1 MNIRLSLAAI
11 LTILWGAT
19 YSQSIFISRIVPGNY
34 LSDNRHRVEFSNPAN
49 KVQSLEGYLLVTRD
63 YSVRL
68 PAEARV
74 PARGT
79 FVLAKNPAL
88 GVNLSMA
95 TTPDFLIRFP
105 MVEHEGNYLVLFDPN
120 GRIVEAL
127 YFSPVP
133 NVPFLPDRD
142 TLYTYS
148 REKIPYYIPPE
159 NRTIWSHFTAGS
171 NPSNVFVKTNG
182 TWRSSNI
189 LEKPAT
195 DYQNVTVRY
204 KEGIMSLRWTTT
216 FENGSKLHIV
226 ERSTDIEQFEPL
238 DTLNSQGDSRT
249 MRQYVFYDQGLVKGQ
264 TYYYRIHNVDAQ
276 NKDTYSRI
284 REVRAEEGQEEFSME
299 VLQGP
304 TSGAG
309 QWRVRFNSQYSQ
321 QVRIKLYDD
330 RMMEAAILFD
340 DFVYAGNPGLLKIGR
355 KLAPGNY
362 TILAETETRRFG
374 QNFEVKD

>member
-1 MNIRLSLAAI
+1 MKLRLPLAFGMI
-11 LTILWGAT
+11 ILWGALH
-19 YSQSIFISRIVPGNY
+19 SQSIFISRMVPGNY
-34 LSDNRHRVEFSNPAN
+34 LTDNRHRVEFSNPAN
-49 KVQSLEGYLLVTRD
+49 KSQTLEGYLLVTRD

-68 PAEARV
+68 PAEARI
-74 PARGT
+74 PAKGT

-159 NRTIWSHFTAGS
+159 NRTVWSHFTAGT
-171 NPSNVFVKTNG
+171 NPSNVFVKANG
-182 TWRSSNI
+182 VWRSSNL

-195 DYQNVTVRY
+195 EYQNVTVRY

-216 FENGSKLHIV
+216 FENGSKQHIV
-226 ERSTDIEQFEPL
+226 ERSTDIERFEPI
-238 DTLNSQGDSRT
+238 DTLTSQGNSKEL
-249 MRQYVFYDQGLVKGQ
+249 RQYAFYDQGLTKGA
-264 TYYYRIHNVDAQ
+264 TYYYRIRNIDAQ
-276 NKDTYSRI
+276 GKETYSRI
-284 REVRAEEGQEEFSME
+284 REVKAEEGQEEFSIE

-304 TSGAG
+304 ASGSG
-309 QWRVRFNSQYSQ
+309 QWRLRFNSQFSQ
-321 QVRIKLYDD
+321 QVRIKLYDE
-330 RMMEAAILFD
+330 RLMEVAILFD
-340 DFVYAGNPGLLKIGR
+340 DFVYAGNPGLLKIGN
-355 KLAPGNY
+355 KLPPGNY
-362 TILAETETRRFG
+362 LILAETETRRFG

>member
-1 MNIRLSLAAI
+1 MRYGPALSLLMTIFCGAAF
-11 LTILWGAT
+11 
-19 YSQSIFISRIVPGNY
+19 SQGIFISRIVPGNY

-49 KVQSLEGYLLVTRD
+49 KLQSLEGYLLVTRD

-68 PAEARV
+68 PAEARI
-74 PARGT
+74 PAKGT

-159 NRTIWSHFTAGS
+159 NRTVWSHFTAGS

-182 TWRSSNI
+182 AWRSSNI

-195 DYQNVTVRY
+195 EYHTVTVRF
-204 KEGIMSLRWTTT
+204 KEGIMSLKWITA
-216 FENGSKLHIV
+216 FENGSKFHIV
-226 ERSTDIEQFEPL
+226 ERGTDIEHFEPI
-238 DTLNSQGDSRT
+238 DTLVSLGNSREF
-249 MRQYVFYDQGLVKGQ
+249 RQYAFYDEGLERGL
-264 TYYYRIHNVDAQ
+264 TYYYRIRNIDAAG
-276 NKDTYSRI
+276 KESYSRI
-284 REVRAEEGQEEFSME
+284 REVKAEEGQEEFSME

-304 TSGAG
+304 SNGAG
-309 QWRVRFNSQYSQ
+309 QWRLRFNSQFSQ
-321 QVRIKLYDD
+321 QVRIKLYDE
-330 RMMEAAILFD
+330 RLMEIAVLFD

-355 KLAPGNY
+355 KLLPGSY
-362 TILAETETRRFG
+362 LILAETETRRFG
-374 QNFEVKD
+374 QNFEVKE